1 MRDRVRLL
9 WAALAI
15 GGLCLPPSP
24 AAAALA
30 PAAEAEAGEAAAAG
44 TGGPD
49 EAQAPDADDAANRG
63 AAASPPLAEV
73 VAEALGPRPADA
85 RLVASW
91 VVASGDNGEVP
102 FMVIDKVAAAVF
114 VFDAQGEYLGEAP
127 VLLGAAAGDDATPGV
142 GNRPLAR
149 MGPEEKTTPAGRFA
163 ARYGPAAG
171 GRNVLWVDY
180 STSVALHEVVTGNR
194 RERRLQR
201 LRSATPEDNRI
212 TFGCINVPVA
222 FHREV
227 IRPLFRENGGIV
239 YVLPETRP
247 LEAVF
252 PSVRVRSSWRR
263 QGTDSEQGPA
273 WIAGDT
279 APGSGS
285 TPPAG

>member
-1 MRDRVRLL
+1 MGDRVRLS
-9 WAALAI
+9 WVALAI
-15 GGLCLPPSP
+15 GGICLLPPP
-24 AAAALA
+24 AAHARA
-30 PAAEAEAGEAAAAG
+30 PAPPAARADAPAEAE
-44 TGGPD
+44 GP
-49 EAQAPDADDAANRG
+49 DDAANGR
-63 AAASPPLAEV
+63 AAASLPLGDLV
-73 VAEALGPRPADA
+73 IEALGPRPAGA
-85 RLVASW
+85 RQVASW
-91 VVASGDNGEVP
+91 VIASGDNGEVP
-102 FMVIDKVAAAVF
+102 FMVIDKVAAAAF
-114 VFDAQGEYLGEAP
+114 LFDAQGEYLGETP
-127 VLLGAAAGDDATPGV
+127 VLLGSAAGDDATPGV
-142 GNRPLAR
+142 GDRPLAR

-252 PSVRVRSSWRR
+252 PSVRVRSSGRR

-285 TPPAG
+285 TRPPAG